1 MYALRKKS
9 KYKPKG
15 VRLDVMTWVQSGLKP
30 FTSVSLAVDIRI
42 KNHIAIEQLR
52 LGQADK
58 ENIDIL
64 IGAFNMMEGFGRM
77 GIGNDW
83 ATEIRAGQDALL
95 EVAKRGVKRDMR
107 FVATGP
113 ELKAIN
119 LAMEIHDAQLD
130 VCTVRQLEQALDIV
144 QEDVIHKR
152 ARAINDQDGVSA
164 RRTLAEAG
172 GTS

>member
-1 MYALRKKS
+1 MRKKS

-58 ENIDIL
+58 ENIDII
-64 IGAFNMMEGFGRM
+64 IGAFNMMEGFVRL
-77 GIGNDW
+77 GIGTDW
-83 ATEIRAGQDALL
+83 SEEIREGQDALL
-95 EVAKRGVKRDMR
+95 AVARRGVQRNMR

-113 ELKAIN
+113 ELTALN
-119 LAMEIHDAQLD
+119 LAMEVHDAQLD
-130 VCTVRQLEQALDIV
+130 VATVRELEKALDIV
-144 QEDVIHKR
+144 KEDVIHKFT
-152 ARAINDQDGVSA
+152 SA
-164 RRTLAEAG
+164 
-172 GTS
+172 

>member
-1 MYALRKKS
+1 MRKKS

-15 VRLDVMTWVQSGLKP
+15 VRLDVMAWVQSGMKP
-30 FTSVSLAVDIRI
+30 FSSVSLAVDIRI
-42 KNHIAIEQLR
+42 KNHVALEQLR

-58 ENIDIL
+58 ENIDII

-83 ATEIRAGQDALL
+83 AEEIRAGQDALL
-95 EVAKRGVKRDMR
+95 SVAKRGVQRDMR

-113 ELKAIN
+113 ELVAIN
-119 LAMEIHDAQLD
+119 LAMEVHDAQLD

-164 RRTLAEAG
+164 RRILAEAG
-172 GTS
+172 ETK